1 MPNDALQRTHS
12 RVAGIVPCALGQTKA
27 MRLKH
32 RRARGK
38 RAKTHARVR
47 FNAEAA
53 YAQSIFQSALGD
65 QSGSVSAL
73 QRSLALNPGF
83 APAIFSLGSVE
94 YQRGRKAQ
102 GRELF
107 HSLLALPKSTPDL
120 CDIIDE
126 AGDFLIERR
135 EYRDVSSSITLLP
148 LGFPELLHSTR
159 VSGAVLDTEVCTTRR
174 SPRQPEP

>member
-120 CDIIDE
+120 CDIIDGPAISSSS
-126 AGDFLIERR
+126 AGCTET
-135 EYRDVSSSITLLP
+135 VSSSITLLP